1 MSNPDLDK
9 LLADEA
15 AKVAAMTT
23 EERREYLD
31 QIVAVQ
37 RANVKPY
44 IEGERQARA
53 MRPKPTLADAVALI
67 DAEATKIAVLAA
79 GLEPRRQAALESG
92 EEPTTFGEEMWAAG
106 MRLRRLSAALQTKEG
121 AITPQPAPTLADAV
135 ELPEIKALV
144 GTATKTLAMVED
156 LVAESGRAIK
166 YDAEDAFRMGEW
178 FDDADM
184 QDITKAHAA
193 LAALQTKGGA

>member
-1 MSNPDLDK
+1 MGDMIDK
-9 LLADEA
+9 D
-15 AKVAAMTT
+15 
-23 EERREYLD
+23 
-31 QIVAVQ
+31 
-37 RANVKPY
+37 
-44 IEGERQARA
+44 
-53 MRPKPTLADAVALI
+53 
-67 DAEATKIAVLAA
+67 AVLAILNDHVQV
-79 GLEPRRQAALESG
+79 GSMIE
-92 EEPTTFGEEMWAAG
+92 
-106 MRLRRLSAALQTKEG
+106 
-121 AITPQPAPTLADAV
+121 AITALPAVKLADAV

-144 GTATKTLAMVED
+144 GTATKTLTMVED